1 MVIDQKQMKIIIF
14 YQYFGT
20 PKGGWSTRIYEMC
33 QRWIAQGA
41 EVTVITSPYDKSDI
55 KATKFFDL
63 QMIDGI
69 KVKIVNVPQS
79 NKHSIPRRIYT
90 FFVFSMLSIFYA
102 LKEDY
107 DIILCSSGPITVGLP
122 GIIAKFFRRSKKF
135 VFEVRDLWPQG
146 AVELGVLK
154 HPMAKKIAYSFEKR
168 CYRSADLVVT
178 CSKGQTQ
185 NILQRYPEL
194 NILTIPNASD
204 NQLFQGPKEYL
215 SSFKNFEN
223 KKIFIYAGSLGVIDD
238 CMQII
243 DGILALPVRDEVV
256 FVFAGDGVDAKTMK
270 EKVAQHN
277 RKDVFF
283 LGLLPK
289 IELVQWLKISYAA
302 FFTTSDIP
310 MIQTCSPNKL
320 FDYFAAGLPV
330 IQNTTG
336 WIKELIQHENAG
348 LNVPQNSPME
358 MAQGIDFLL
367 ENPQKREEFIENGYR
382 LAANDFDR
390 DKLSLQY
397 FSAMNSLW
405 KP

>member
-1 MVIDQKQMKIIIF
+1 MKIVVF

-33 QRWIAQGA
+33 QRWIQQGA

-55 KATKFFDL
+55 KATKFFD
-63 QMIDGI
+63 QQNIDGI

-90 FFVFSMLSIFYA
+90 FFVFSVLSVVYA

-107 DIILCSSGPITVGLP
+107 DVILCSSGPITVGLS

-154 HPMAKKIAYSFEKR
+154 NPIAKKLAYQFEKT
-168 CYRSADLVVT
+168 CYQSADLVVT
-178 CSKGQTQ
+178 CSLGQTQ
-185 NILQRYPEL
+185 NIQNRYPSL
-194 NILTIPNASD
+194 KIITVPNASD
-204 NQLFQGPKEYL
+204 NKLFQQKGSNANQFLE
-215 SSFKNFEN
+215 FEN

-243 DGILALPVRDEVV
+243 DGILLQPFREDVV
-256 FVFAGDGVDAKTMK
+256 YVFAGDGVDGKIMR
-270 EKVAQHN
+270 EKVTQSQRN
-277 RKDVFF
+277 DIYF
-283 LGLLPK
+283 LGLIPK
-289 IELVQWLKISYAA
+289 IELVKLLKMSYAA
-302 FFTTSDIP
+302 FFTTSNIP

-336 WIKELIQHENAG
+336 WIKELIQAKKAG
-348 LNVPQNSPME
+348 INVEQNSPQSMSDAIE
-358 MAQGIDFLL
+358 FMINHVEERKQFIRQGF
-367 ENPQKREEFIENGYR
+367 Q
-382 LAANDFDR
+382 LAENDFDR
-390 DKLSLQY
+390 DKLSVYY
-397 FSAMNSLW
+397 FSEMKKLML
-405 KP
+405 